1 MAGRVPAT
9 RIRDALRSVL
19 PRSLRVE
26 VETLDPA
33 VPTVTVHVRAKK
45 AEHRFVA
52 GWALEGWPADVERL
66 LRLAPA
72 VDVVAARAMSVGARE
87 SLAERGIGWIDET
100 GGAQLALPTG
110 LVVIRDSAGQPPAP
124 VQLAHAARWA
134 RSTVAVAEAILSGTE
149 PRVGPVE
156 KATGL
161 SRGATA
167 NALAQLENEG
177 LLKRTIARGPGSS
190 RHVADS
196 SGLLD
201 RYATAVAALAGK
213 TRVVR
218 MHRLWDDP
226 LDSLIGDLAPR
237 LTAAQVAWAATGAV
251 ASMLLAPYLSNL
263 SVVEL
268 YVDESLTFDSPRLA
282 DLLDA
287 RQVDRGHRIE
297 VRALPNLIT
306 ATAGPVIDGVR
317 CAPPARVYADLLAKG
332 GRTAEAAQHLR
343 EVLDVGTSA

>member
-26 VETLDPA
+26 VEALDPA
-33 VPTVTVHVRAKK
+33 VPTVTVRVGAEK

-66 LRLAPA
+66 LRLAPS
-72 VDVVAARAMSVGARE
+72 VDVVAARAISVGARE

-110 LVVIRDSAGQPPAP
+110 LVVIRDTASQPPPPAGEG
-124 VQLAHAARWA
+124 RWA

-149 PRVGPVE
+149 PRVDPVQH
-156 KATGL
+156 ATGL

-167 NALAQLENEG
+167 NALVQLENEG
-177 LLKRTIARGPGSS
+177 LLKRAIARGPGSS
-190 RHVADS
+190 RHVADA

-201 RYATAVAALAGK
+201 RYSTAVAALADK

-237 LTAAQVAWAATGAV
+237 LATAQVAWATTGAA

-268 YVDESLTFDSPRLA
+268 YVDESLIFDSPRLA
-282 DLLDA
+282 DLLGA
-287 RQVDRGHRIE
+287 RPVDRGHRIE

-317 CAPPARVYADLLAKG
+317 CAPPARVYADLFAKG
-332 GRTAEAAQHLR
+332 GRAAEAAQHLR
-343 EVLDVGTSA
+343 EVLDVGASA

>member
-19 PRSLRVE
+19 PGGLRVE
-26 VETLDPA
+26 VKALDPA
-33 VPTVTVHVRAKK
+33 VPTVAVRVEANK
-45 AEHRFVA
+45 AEHRFVV
-52 GWALEGWPADVERL
+52 GWALEGWPADVDRL

-72 VDVVAARAMSVGARE
+72 VDVVAARAISVGARE

-110 LVVIRDSAGQPPAP
+110 LVVIRDSASQPQPPAGEG
-124 VQLAHAARWA
+124 RWA
-134 RSTVAVAEAILSGTE
+134 RSTVAVAEAVLSGTE
-149 PRVGPVE
+149 PRVDPVQH
-156 KATGL
+156 ATGL

-167 NALAQLENEG
+167 NALVQLERDG
-177 LLKRTIARGPGSS
+177 LLERAIVRGPGSS
-190 RHVADS
+190 RHVADA

-201 RYATAVAALAGK
+201 RYATAVAALADK
-213 TRVVR
+213 RRVVR

-226 LDSLIGDLAPR
+226 LDSLIGELAPR
-237 LTAAQVAWAATGAV
+237 LATAQVAWAATGVA
-251 ASMLLAPYLSNL
+251 ASMLLAPYLSTL

-268 YVDESLTFDSPRLA
+268 YVDESLTFDAPRLA
-282 DLLDA
+282 DLLGA

-297 VRALPNLIT
+297 VRVLPNLIT
-306 ATAGPVIDGVR
+306 ATAGPVIEGVR
-317 CAPPARVYADLLAKG
+317 CAPLARVYADLLAKG

>member
-1 MAGRVPAT
+1 MAGRMPAT

-33 VPTVTVHVRAKK
+33 IPTVTVRVGADKV
-45 AEHRFVA
+45 EHRFVA

-66 LRLAPA
+66 LRLAPSI
-72 VDVVAARAMSVGARE
+72 DVVAARAISVGARE

-110 LVVIRDSAGQPPAP
+110 LVVVRDTASQPPPPAGEG
-124 VQLAHAARWA
+124 RWA

-149 PRVGPVE
+149 PRVDPVQH
-156 KATGL
+156 ATGL

-167 NALAQLENEG
+167 NALVQLEQDG
-177 LLKRTIARGPGSS
+177 LLKRATARGPRSS
-190 RHVADS
+190 RQVADVA
-196 SGLLD
+196 GLLD
-201 RYATAVAALAGK
+201 RYSTAVAALADK
-213 TRVVR
+213 TRVLR
-218 MHRLWDDP
+218 LHRLWDDP
-226 LDSLIGDLAPR
+226 LDLLIGDLAPR
-237 LTAAQVAWAATGAV
+237 LATAQVAWATTGAA

-282 DLLDA
+282 DLLGA
-287 RQVDRGHRIE
+287 RPVDRGHRIE

-332 GRTAEAAQHLR
+332 GRAAEAAQHLR
-343 EVLDVGTSA
+343 EVLDVGASA

>member
-33 VPTVTVHVRAKK
+33 VPTVTVHVGTKQT
-45 AEHRFVA
+45 EHRFVA

-87 SLAERGIGWIDET
+87 SLAERGIGWVDET
-100 GGAQLALPTG
+100 GGAHLALPTG
-110 LVVIRDSAGQPPAP
+110 LVVIRDTAGQPSAP
-124 VQLAHAARWA
+124 VHEARWA
-134 RSTVAVAEAILSGTE
+134 RSTVAVAEAILSGTK
-149 PRVGPVE
+149 PRVDPVQH
-156 KATGL
+156 ATGL

-167 NALAQLENEG
+167 NALALLEQDG
-177 LLKRTIARGPGSS
+177 FLKRAIARGPGSS
-190 RHVADS
+190 RHVEDA

-201 RYATAVAALAGK
+201 RYATAVAALADK
-213 TRVVR
+213 TRVLR
-218 MHRLWDDP
+218 LHRLWDDP
-226 LDSLIGDLAPR
+226 LDSLIGDVAPR
-237 LTAAQVAWAATGAV
+237 LAAAQVAWAATGAA

-263 SVVEL
+263 AVVEL

-282 DLLDA
+282 DLLGA
-287 RQVDRGHRIE
+287 RPVDRGHRIE

-332 GRTAEAAQHLR
+332 GRAAEAAQHLR
-343 EVLDVGTSA
+343 EVLDVGTST